1 MLLHV
6 DVLWKIYDVGGG
18 AGESIALPVAR
29 PHMTMSE
36 QLVFNEELAKYVASQ
51 TPRYLRQRFY
61 FMKPT
66 IAFFTG
72 TSAVEK
78 YVIGD
83 YEYEAAAAAM
93 CTFVSA
99 VFTTTLPLL

>member
-1 MLLHV
+1 MCLGVACARYFGSMLLHV

-51 TPRYLRQRFY
+51 TPRYLQQRFY

-72 TSAVEK
+72 TSAVAK
-78 YVIGD
+78 YVGLVGL
-83 YEYEAAAAAM
+83 EAAG
-93 CTFVSA
+93 V
-99 VFTTTLPLL
+99 